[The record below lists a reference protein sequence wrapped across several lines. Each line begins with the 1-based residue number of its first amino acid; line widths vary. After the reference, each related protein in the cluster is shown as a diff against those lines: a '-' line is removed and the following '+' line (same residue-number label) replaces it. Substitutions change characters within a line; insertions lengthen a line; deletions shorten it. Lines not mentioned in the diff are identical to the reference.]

1 MALAGPEIFAIHF
14 DMDDSAPNDL
24 DSQARALLE
33 SWGVPHRR
41 ARPRV
46 SRAMMEAEEHSIE
59 VPTGT
64 IAAWRLGVGPAILL
78 VHGWEDDNALWGP
91 LADQFAAIGRAV
103 VALDLPGHG
112 FSTATDASPRGAAK
126 AVREVAKAL
135 GPIDAVVGHSYG
147 CTAAIIALARGVE
160 ARRAVMIAS
169 PVPRTGPHRR
179 HPDREQDAP
188 PEVLERAF
196 AIRAEDEDRR
206 RQQIE
211 DLIAGM
217 TVPALI
223 VHSID
228 DEQCPM
234 GNSERMAQLWPGS
247 ELLLVDG
254 HGHRFVAQ
262 DADVLSRIVE
272 FCESY

>member
-1 MALAGPEIFAIHF
+1 
-14 DMDDSAPNDL
+14 MDDSAPDDL

-33 SWGVPHRR
+33 SWGVPRRR

-46 SRAMMEAEEHSIE
+46 SRSMMEAEEHTIE
-59 VPTGT
+59 VPSGS

-91 LADQFAAIGRAV
+91 LADQFSAIGRAV
-103 VALDLPGHG
+103 VSLDLPGHG
-112 FSTATDASPRGAAK
+112 FSAATDCSPKGAAK

-135 GPIDAVVGHSYG
+135 GPIDAIVGHSFG
-147 CTAAIIALARGVE
+147 CTAAIVALARGLE
-160 ARRAVMIAS
+160 AARAVMIAS

-179 HPDREQDAP
+179 HPDRELDAP
-188 PEVLERAF
+188 REVVERAF
-196 AIRAEDEDRR
+196 AIRAEGEERR
-206 RQQIE
+206 KQQIE
-211 DLIAGM
+211 ELIAGM

-228 DEQCPM
+228 DDQCPM

-247 ELLLVDG
+247 ELLLVDRL
-254 HGHRFVAQ
+254 GHRFVAQ
-262 DADVLSRIVE
+262 DSEVLSRVVD
-272 FCESY
+272 FCETY

>member
-1 MALAGPEIFAIHF
+1 MAVATLEKFGNYSA
-14 DMDDSAPNDL
+14 MDDSTPDDL

-46 SRAMMEAEEHSIE
+46 SRAMMEAEEHTIE

-64 IAAWRLGVGPAILL
+64 VAAWRLGVGPAILL

-91 LADQFAAIGRAV
+91 LADQFTAIGRAV
-103 VALDLPGHG
+103 VAMDLPGHG
-112 FSTATDASPRGAAK
+112 FSTATDASPRGAGK
-126 AVREVAKAL
+126 AVREIAKAL
-135 GPIDAVVGHSYG
+135 GPIDAVVGHSFG
-147 CTAAIIALARGVE
+147 CTAAIVALARGLD

-188 PEVLERAF
+188 PEVIERAF
-196 AIRAEDEDRR
+196 DLRAEGEDRR

-211 DLIAGM
+211 DLIAAM

-228 DEQCPM
+228 DEQCAM

-262 DADVLSRIVE
+262 DADVLSRVVE
-272 FCESY
+272 FCETY